1 MLHAPFNPFW
11 PIYVAERLGRPQS
24 FAAAFRAAETL
35 AQTLAS
41 FAFGV
46 VARNTL
52 AKFAMVVAMLNTS
65 LAASIFLLR
74 SPPLLML
81 AAVVHGALSGVASS
95 VASLYLVTLA
105 PADQL
110 GCAASLQ
117 YVGNT
122 LGSAVGGALGGWII
136 ARHSFSHLAVLMFL
150 GTTPVLSIVVCA
162 IPALTD
168 AGAPCTLH
176 VAGAQ
181 YRVGGGPG
189 PEKAR
194 QTRQG
199 SLALLQR
206 PAVRALLLVQWL
218 RTVFWGCASMSI
230 PFLLN
235 KISGSNKQLVGWYR
249 LRHAGIPP
257 GLLSWLRIPRCVLR
271 GCDGRRDH
279 RGARWRGRRYSLGSL
294 SSAMVCMV
302 VGGHLSDRWTRAMPK
317 GAASSVGRYDTT
329 VASQCLM
336 GLAVM
341 SPLIGCAARRRS
353 IVGVL
358 AAGWLSTCLAWTVSG
373 QISPLARSVVRTP
386 SPRAAHSWRSDGAL
400 AGRQAGR
407 QACRVHELTSS
418 RGATSTCVGRD
429 HGTGKIWKCR

>member
-52 AKFAMVVAMLNTS
+52 AKFALVVAMLKTS
-65 LAASIFLLR
+65 LAASIFLIR

-136 ARHSFSHLAVLMFL
+136 ARHSFRRLAVLMFL
-150 GTTPVLSIVVCA
+150 GTAPVLSIVVCA

-168 AGAPCTLH
+168 AGAPYTLH
-176 VAGAQ
+176 V
-181 YRVGGGPG
+181 VG
-189 PEKAR
+189 PEKAH
-194 QTRQG
+194 QTRQQG

-235 KISGSNKQLVGWYR
+235 QISGSNKQLVGWYELVPR

-257 GLLSWLRIPRCVLR
+257 RRLSWLRIPQCVLR
-271 GCDGRRDH
+271 GWP
-279 RGARWRGRRYSLGSL
+279 A
-294 SSAMVCMV
+294 
-302 VGGHLSDRWTRAMPK
+302 
-317 GAASSVGRYDTT
+317 
-329 VASQCLM
+329 
-336 GLAVM
+336 
-341 SPLIGCAARRRS
+341 
-353 IVGVL
+353 
-358 AAGWLSTCLAWTVSG
+358 
-373 QISPLARSVVRTP
+373 
-386 SPRAAHSWRSDGAL
+386 
-400 AGRQAGR
+400 
-407 QACRVHELTSS
+407 
-418 RGATSTCVGRD
+418 
-429 HGTGKIWKCR
+429 